1 VRGSRARGG
10 GFACALLL
18 ALAACTGGGGSSS
31 ATSSADPPSSPS
43 PSAGAAPWPGYHAD
57 QARTGAVGG
66 PSPDG
71 VRRAWA
77 ADLGGA
83 VRGQPLVLAD
93 RVVAATETN
102 RVVALDPASGRVLW
116 STSLGRPLTGTVA
129 AVGCGNI
136 DPLGVTGTPAFDPAT
151 GIVYVVAEVSD
162 GSRGVHHQLV
172 GLDAGTG
179 ARRFSA
185 AVDPPLPSGERA
197 LQLLQRPGLALANG
211 RAYVAYGGHIGDCGR
226 YHGWLVGASTTD
238 PSDQVAFEVAPDGE
252 GGAIWQSGGA
262 PAVDGEGN
270 VYVTTGNSNP
280 FPGDTDPG
288 RWAESVVKLS
298 PALRPLASFKDRA
311 AGGDEDLSTGNPV
324 LLPGGTVFSVG
335 KTGIGYLLDAGDLH
349 RVAAIDGVCGSDP
362 DGGPAYDRAT
372 GRLFVPCRG
381 GGLQVVDVAGR
392 TLGPRL
398 SGADSAPI
406 VVGTAVWALDTGG
419 GRLTAFGAA
428 SGDRRQSVDVGA
440 DVPVFASPSFGLGTL
455 FVGTAEGVSAFR

>member
-1 VRGSRARGG
+1 
-10 GFACALLL
+10 
-18 ALAACTGGGGSSS
+18 
-31 ATSSADPPSSPS
+31 
-43 PSAGAAPWPGYHAD
+43 
-57 QARTGAVGG
+57 
-66 PSPDG
+66 
-71 VRRAWA
+71 
-77 ADLGGA
+77 
-83 VRGQPLVLAD
+83 
-93 RVVAATETN
+93 
-102 RVVALDPASGRVLW
+102 
-116 STSLGRPLTGTVA
+116 
-129 AVGCGNI
+129 
-136 DPLGVTGTPAFDPAT
+136 
-151 GIVYVVAEVSD
+151 
-162 GSRGVHHQLV
+162 
-172 GLDAGTG
+172 
-179 ARRFSA
+179 
-185 AVDPPLPSGERA
+185 
-197 LQLLQRPGLALANG
+197 
-211 RAYVAYGGHIGDCGR
+211 
-226 YHGWLVGASTTD
+226 
-238 PSDQVAFEVAPDGE
+238 
-252 GGAIWQSGGA
+252 
-262 PAVDGEGN
+262 
-270 VYVTTGNSNP
+270 
-280 FPGDTDPG
+280 
-288 RWAESVVKLS
+288 VKLS